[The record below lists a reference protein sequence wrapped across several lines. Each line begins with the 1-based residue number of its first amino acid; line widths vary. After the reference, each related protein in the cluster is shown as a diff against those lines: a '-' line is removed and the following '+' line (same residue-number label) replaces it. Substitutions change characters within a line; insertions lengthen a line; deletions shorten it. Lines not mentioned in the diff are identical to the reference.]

1 MEFNKPYKITLW
13 EDETSYLVQRGN
25 EKIVVT
31 ELQSSDTIINT
42 WNSENCIAIIGS
54 DTMDTPIRAFD
65 PELKM
70 EINGKKTLS
79 FSIVFRYWDYEE
91 EKFKL
96 NPFVNL
102 LVNERRVKLFY
113 KNEWH
118 EFVIKQ
124 KEENSEKYIFSYTC
138 EDIYLTELGR
148 NGYEVELNNEL
159 ENNVGTAVQL
169 GEKILTESDWEVAPI
184 GEGENDSDAI
194 IQTTK
199 EGLYLF
205 KIANSITATCLQDF
219 EYDGVV
225 VEEGTTKTIPANS
238 TIYIFYSTFVN
249 KENPIQFLFVE
260 DNHYALDDHGFIM
273 NSPNWSYEASSLPNF
288 YGVSAEQLENP
299 DVLQL
304 NMSSYFGKKVFNMQE
319 TIYLTEI
326 DKYCTSYM
334 KNNTKYYCYKET
346 QYASIAE
353 IQNILVNTEAFL
365 DTNGW
370 GSYSSTINA
379 YLPTAGG
386 LNGQMVLQ
394 MNLTPGWVAYESFSD
409 AEAAHAEGKRVYYK
423 DGEKYILVRPTET
436 LISSNT
442 YYKNETCYNTGFFH
456 NRQLLREMVASDE
469 DTFVLMLQMDSADDP
484 TLSAVR
490 AEVYAEEVTEDGM
503 GNDLLIQFDGPG
515 TVNQDGYLTLFG
527 KVKRSISYTTL
538 LDTYTNVTFYL
549 YGNGTYSVAKALCF
563 KKLLDADGNLII
575 PDLQTTADTI
585 IREKYYFFTADQ
597 IDNTINSTDDLV
609 YAAIQ
614 YNDNGFEPYYPSSM
628 EKITMIEGEKSNYFN
643 LIQTI
648 CEKFECWAKFIIGHD
663 EQGAILNYYELT
675 QDTERKQGKTYY
687 IPSSDNQLQDEDYYN
702 HEKWV
707 ISSADSVSGLYERK
721 ASKKVAFKEY
731 IGKDNLVGFRYGINL
746 KSIVRNVVSDDITTK
761 LIVEQNSNE
770 FAKDGSCTIQKA
782 ALNPSGENMI
792 FNFQYFINHGLIDEV
807 ELNKDLYGSVDKTGI
822 ALLPNLHDIN
832 KKLAKIVSEE
842 AEIKFSIDDVNNSLL
857 ILKNQDSE
865 AQEALSKLVQDIEAT
880 GYSDYTPAILEKF
893 EYLRD
898 LVTKQQYNN
907 AVIDTYDDILAN
919 LEDLYVAYQSRLEYL
934 IEQEKNYNEQKR
946 ILTKEFYK
954 KYAKYIR
961 EGTWISE
968 DYYDEDIYYLDAQMV
983 LYASA
988 FPQIKYTINVIEVS
1002 EIEEYEPYVF
1012 SIGDKTYMEDTEFFG
1027 WDSKARP
1034 YKEEIIISE
1043 VTYNLDDPSKNT
1055 IRVQNYKTQF
1065 EDLFQRIAAETQSLQ
1080 YSTGEYKRAAN
1091 AITQDYILDGVLM
1104 QNSLKNNNLVIQN
1117 ALNQAVVWDDT
1128 GISISNSR
1136 NPNEIVRLTSNG
1148 IVLTRDGGQTWETG
1162 ITASG
1167 INADVI
1173 TAGRLDTNS
1182 IRIFNGERQTFQ
1194 WNSTGINA
1202 YAQNPSTQQVD
1213 YNTFVRFD
1221 QYGLYGL
1228 TADADWDPD
1237 TPSGS
1242 PSLSGLA
1249 KVKRDAYFSLTWD
1262 GLKINVKDSDRNS
1275 DIINIGNGRFLVRG
1289 DGSIFISP
1297 PAPTSSISKTESIN
1311 VNNQFI
1317 VYDDG
1322 SIVAKDGTFSGT
1334 LSAAKVSGALT
1345 SNGDGWLE
1353 GIGIRTGS
1361 DGNDPP
1367 YYNFYVGSDGE
1378 VKAGGDAVNGP
1389 NFHVDTNGNVTI
1401 KGNVTLDS
1409 NSVIQWS
1416 NLSAQAQGYVTSAQ
1430 ADATQALSDAGD
1442 ALTAAESAQTIAE
1455 GSIQSTIR
1463 LWYSKANTT
1472 SPTKPSGTSPIT
1484 STATTPN
1491 GWRTVIPAYNE
1502 DYPYYFYCYQQLKG
1516 DGTYEWTDPVYEKT
1530 ISATSSNA
1538 VYALA
1543 QGQYTSAG
1551 STFISGDTIYS
1562 PTVSGGLVE
1571 GAVVAGGEFTNAGRG
1586 SYLTIGGIDASSG
1599 YGDLVLKG
1607 RDPSSG
1613 SSWEVFRIQD
1623 MIGYANLYVYTV
1635 GILRVNG
1642 ANSTAGALGKWDFS
1656 NATVTGI
1663 PAMFG

>member
-25 EKIVVT
+25 EKIIVT

-113 KNEWH
+113 ENEWH

-148 NGYEVELNNEL
+148 NGYEVELNTEL
-159 ENNVGTAVQL
+159 ENNVGTAIQL

-219 EYDGVV
+219 EYDGVI
-225 VEEGTTKTIPANS
+225 VEEGDTKTIPANS

-260 DNHYALDDHGFIM
+260 DNHYALDDHGFIT
-273 NSPNWSYEASSLPNF
+273 NSPNWSYEASSLSDF

-299 DVLQL
+299 DDFQL

-319 TIYLTEI
+319 SIYLTEI

-386 LNGQMVLQ
+386 LNGQMTLQ

-409 AEAAHAEGKRVYYK
+409 AEAAHADGKRVYYK

-503 GNDLLIQFDGPG
+503 GNDLLIQFNGPG
-515 TVNQDGYLTLFG
+515 TINQDGYLTLFG

-609 YAAIQ
+609 YTAIQ
-614 YNDNGFEPYYPSSM
+614 YNDNGFEPYYPSPM

-663 EQGAILNYYELT
+663 EQGVILNYYELT

-687 IPSSDNQLQDEDYYN
+687 TPSSDNQLQDEDYYN

-770 FAKDGSCTIQKA
+770 FAKDGSCSIQKA

-807 ELNKDLYGSVDKTGI
+807 ELNKDLYGSIDKTGI
-822 ALLPNLHDIN
+822 ALIPNLHDIN
-832 KKLAKIVSEE
+832 KKLAKIVSEK
-842 AEIKFSIDDVNNSLL
+842 AEIKFSIDNVNNSLL

-934 IEQEKNYNEQKR
+934 IEQENIYNDQKR

-968 DYYDEDIYYLDAQMV
+968 DYYDEDLYYLDAQMV
-983 LYASA
+983 LYTSA

-1027 WDSKARP
+1027 WDSKGRP
-1034 YKEEIIISE
+1034 YKEEIVISE
-1043 VTYNLDDPSKNT
+1043 VIYNLDDPSKNT

-1202 YAQNPSTQQVD
+1202 YAQNSSTQQVD

-1228 TADADWDPD
+1228 TADADWNPD
-1237 TPSGS
+1237 TPSGD

-1262 GLKINVKDSDRNS
+1262 GLKIKLPNSGATNEVINVNDKF
-1275 DIINIGNGRFLVRG
+1275 IVYG
-1289 DGSIFISP
+1289 DGSIKATNGEF
-1297 PAPTSSISKTESIN
+1297 TGT
-1311 VNNQFI
+1311 
-1317 VYDDG
+1317 VY
-1322 SIVAKDGTFSGT
+1322 ATDGTFSGT

-1353 GIGIRTGS
+1353 GVGIRTGS

-1409 NSVIQWS
+1409 NSIIQWS

-1442 ALTAAESAQTIAE
+1442 ALAAAEGAE
-1455 GSIQSTIR
+1455 IVSSTII
-1463 LWYSKANTT
+1463 WQYKSSKSTPAAPTSEVTYTGSNANRWTLN
-1472 SPTKPSGTSPIT
+1472 KPG
-1484 STATTPN
+1484 
-1491 GWRTVIPAYNE
+1491 YNSS
-1502 DYPYYFYCYQQLKG
+1502 YIYYYYCYQQEMG
-1516 DGTYEWTDPVYEKT
+1516 DGSFTFTDVMYD
-1530 ISATSSNA
+1530 AGTSG
-1538 VYALA
+1538 VYAVA
-1543 QGQYTSAG
+1543 SGNFNETG
-1551 STFISGDTIYS
+1551 TTFIKNDEIYS
-1562 PTVSGGLVE
+1562 PTIKGGTLE
-1571 GAVVAGGEFTNAGRG
+1571 GAIIKGGEFTNLYGGAYLKIGGDNNVNNLADLRLYRRTG
-1586 SYLTIGGIDASSG
+1586 SNETLVFQVYDEGITGCSLNFFNYQILYSSYQGYLTDDPRQPNITYTYGI
-1599 YGDLVLKG
+1599 
-1607 RDPSSG
+1607 
-1613 SSWEVFRIQD
+1613 
-1623 MIGYANLYVYTV
+1623 
-1635 GILRVNG
+1635 
-1642 ANSTAGALGKWDFS
+1642 WDFN
-1656 NATVTGI
+1656 NATVRNL
-1663 PAMFG
+1663 PAQFG